1 MEEGAEKVLEDSM
14 GDDMDSIGEAMEKVE
29 EKAGEGMAK
38 A

>member
-1 MEEGAEKVLEDSM
+1 MEEAAEKVLEDSM
-14 GDDMDSIGEAMEKVE
+14 GDDMESIGEAVEKV